1 MGAHRNVLVGVVHH
15 GYEHVEEHHQR
26 DDVVGAEH
34 RGTNELCELMVR
46 IHIGHVEV
54 DQTED
59 WPEERL
65 QGLKQPAAEVFN
77 AWLRLVGW
85 MSIEGITL

>member
-1 MGAHRNVLVGVVHH
+1 MFSVGAHRNVLVGVVHH

-34 RGTNELCELMVR
+34 RGANKLCELMVW
-46 IHIGHVEV
+46 IHIGHIQV

-59 WPEERL
+59 
-65 QGLKQPAAEVFN
+65 
-77 AWLRLVGW
+77 
-85 MSIEGITL
+85 

>member
-1 MGAHRNVLVGVVHH
+1 MYALFIQSATFCMGAHRNVLVGVVHH

-34 RGTNELCELMVR
+34 RGTNELCELMVW

-59 WPEERL
+59 
-65 QGLKQPAAEVFN
+65 
-77 AWLRLVGW
+77 
-85 MSIEGITL
+85 